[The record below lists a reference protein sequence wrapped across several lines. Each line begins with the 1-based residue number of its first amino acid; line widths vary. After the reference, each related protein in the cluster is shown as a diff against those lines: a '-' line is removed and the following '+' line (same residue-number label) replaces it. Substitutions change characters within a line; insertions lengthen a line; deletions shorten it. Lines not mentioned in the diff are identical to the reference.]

1 MDKVTD
7 LNEFKTNEFK
17 GRKLKKRHEEE
28 VFEMSDSNKYDLF
41 MQEIKKDMRERENRN
56 SDRQKELEKRIE
68 RNLDNYRMEAKERE
82 ERFQK
87 SADDIKSIVEDCK
100 KDNRATTIAIWT
112 LSLAT
117 IIGIA
122 GMVIAVLIK

>member
-1 MDKVTD
+1 
-7 LNEFKTNEFK
+7 
-17 GRKLKKRHEEE
+17 
-28 VFEMSDSNKYDLF
+28 
-41 MQEIKKDMRERENRN
+41 
-56 SDRQKELEKRIE
+56 
-68 RNLDNYRMEAKERE
+68 KERE

>member
-1 MDKVTD
+1 
-7 LNEFKTNEFK
+7 
-17 GRKLKKRHEEE
+17 
-28 VFEMSDSNKYDLF
+28 MSDSNKYDLF

>member
-41 MQEIKKDMRERENRN
+41 M
-56 SDRQKELEKRIE
+56 
-68 RNLDNYRMEAKERE
+68 
-82 ERFQK
+82 
-87 SADDIKSIVEDCK
+87 
-100 KDNRATTIAIWT
+100 
-112 LSLAT
+112 
-117 IIGIA
+117 
-122 GMVIAVLIK
+122 